1 MSGQKHSPRSALVG
15 PSFGQGPCPNSASF
29 SPSKGYDTPSTRSAQ
44 IGPQS
49 AKMGDEATTIY
60 PIKYVVDASRPRD
73 SQPVVVG
80 PRTNA
85 EESYSALAAVFNVLL
100 LRNKFDVPSFGA
112 DSIAS
117 DTMIDLI
124 GEKLQQQECV
134 EGRVGIRFDSIY
146 SRMALLLWM
155 SLWLGISLIV
165 YYVACA
171 PLCYDHTDVI
181 QCQRPKMHI

>member
-1 MSGQKHSPRSALVG
+1 
-15 PSFGQGPCPNSASF
+15 
-29 SPSKGYDTPSTRSAQ
+29 
-44 IGPQS
+44 
-49 AKMGDEATTIY
+49 MGDEATTIY

-100 LRNKFDVPSFGA
+100 LRNKLDVPSFGA

-134 EGRVGIRFDSIY
+134 EGRVGIRFDSID
-146 SRMALLLWM
+146 SIRAWHC
-155 SLWLGISLIV
+155 SFG
-165 YYVACA
+165 
-171 PLCYDHTDVI
+171 
-181 QCQRPKMHI
+181 